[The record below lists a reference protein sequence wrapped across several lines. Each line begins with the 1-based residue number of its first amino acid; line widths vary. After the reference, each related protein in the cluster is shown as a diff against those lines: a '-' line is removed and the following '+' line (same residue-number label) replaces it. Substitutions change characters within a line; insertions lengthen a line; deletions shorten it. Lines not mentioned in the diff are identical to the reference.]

1 MQDKIS
7 VGKILKIV
15 PEMVFLIGSA
25 PGLWGE
31 TVSPSPE
38 GSPASQDVWYPWPFV
53 IKSQQHPLIIGTQ
66 LQ

>member
-38 GSPASQDVWYPWPFV
+38 GSPAS
-53 IKSQQHPLIIGTQ
+53 
-66 LQ
+66 